1 MTRRIFTILITWLCS
16 CGLAPAADS
25 IEFELS
31 TAPGRLRILIGGQ
44 EALVYHYGTNWD
56 LPHFYPV
63 RSPSGKSMTVEK
75 PDPYP
80 HHRSFWFAD
89 TVQLE
94 GHRQASFYNALYS
107 GRGDKQDPQPPFRD
121 HIRQVS
127 LTVPDNLTA
136 AHKRELITQLIWEMD
151 DAKVPVLDET
161 RWLII
166 TALAN
171 GEYFLD
177 LEFMLVANYGAV
189 TFQSDAV
196 HYAWPFIRLNQDFN
210 ASAGGVL
217 VNSEGSRGEA
227 DTNMKIARWVDF
239 SRGRGATAEGL
250 AMFSHPTNEQP
261 HQWLTRDYGCFGPRR
276 IAAKSGKPFVL
287 SRGEKISTRVGV
299 LVHRGDVQ
307 SGQVAER
314 YQLYFKGEL

>member
-107 GRGDKQDPQPPFRD
+107 GGRQARTHPFFGS
-121 HIRQVS
+121 HPQVS
-127 LTVPDNLTA
+127 YVPDNPP
-136 AHKRELITQLIWEMD
+136 RLI
-151 DAKVPVLDET
+151 
-161 RWLII
+161 
-166 TALAN
+166 
-171 GEYFLD
+171 
-177 LEFMLVANYGAV
+177 
-189 TFQSDAV
+189 
-196 HYAWPFIRLNQDFN
+196 N
-210 ASAGGVL
+210 A
-217 VNSEGSRGEA
+217 
-227 DTNMKIARWVDF
+227 
-239 SRGRGATAEGL
+239 
-250 AMFSHPTNEQP
+250 
-261 HQWLTRDYGCFGPRR
+261 Y
-276 IAAKSGKPFVL
+276 
-287 SRGEKISTRVGV
+287 
-299 LVHRGDVQ
+299 
-307 SGQVAER
+307 
-314 YQLYFKGEL
+314 